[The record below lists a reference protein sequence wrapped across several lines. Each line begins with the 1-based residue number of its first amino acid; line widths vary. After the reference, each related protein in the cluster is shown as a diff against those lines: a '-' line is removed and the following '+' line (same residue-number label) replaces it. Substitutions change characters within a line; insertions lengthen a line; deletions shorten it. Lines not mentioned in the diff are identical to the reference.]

1 MTHEVP
7 LGGYFSILLSAD
19 RANGVR
25 ISNAETVKQN
35 CFLVTETGQD
45 RGLECNTGE
54 TADGRPFVNIT
65 CSRAGFGATGTTK
78 GASFKFK
85 IKGLTNPRMRN
96 HVSYFKMYTMDP
108 EFRYID

>member
-65 CSRAGFGATGTTK
+65 CSRAGFGATGTPK

-108 EFRYID
+108 EFRYLD